1 MRKYSNEE
9 YAAYMSKFQ
18 NADIDA
24 NQKIILRLC
33 FLYGLDMEIIEI
45 IGNMTL
51 DYQHMDFVRMAA
63 VEGVGVETLKDM
75 AENPQHMQDIKEKYY
90 EKRYIPM
97 TPKSC
102 YNADDVYKLML
113 ESMRKIETN
122 QEKLLRVI
130 GRLEKDINCTEKC
143 EIPNKARKGVTTWIK
158 EKLFKKRRLF
168 EETELITLISDSR
181 FSNAQVDVIM
191 SGRKA
196 GLSIQQIRK
205 YACFDKTPDQMER
218 IKQLICEDRDDG

>member
-51 DYQHMDFVRMAA
+51 DYQHMDFIRMAA

-90 EKRYIPM
+90 EKRYVPM
-97 TPKSC
+97 PPKSD
-102 YNADDVYKLML
+102 YNADDAYKLMM
-113 ESMRKIETN
+113 ESMRKMKTN
-122 QEKLLRVI
+122 QEELLREI
-130 GRLEKDINCTEKC
+130 RYLEKNINCIKC
-143 EIPNKARKGVTTWIK
+143 EIPNKSHKGVTTWIK

-181 FSNAQVDVIM
+181 FSNAQVEIIM

-218 IKQLICEDRDDG
+218 IKQLICEERDDG